1 LQEQAAI
8 LAFNRGGRPTCS
20 SSPTVGQAAE
30 GHALLDQQ
38 GVEVTQEPN
47 RVTATVLT
55 HETDFDAIG
64 GEWDAL
70 VSSSCQHGVFLA
82 VALES
87 RVVAHVRPASQRVV
101 LDRLSRP
108 ERPIGWA
115 GAPLSAWSISPWLI
129 QGATDL
135 FHRDRY

>member
-70 VSSSCQHGVFLA
+70 VSSSCQHGVFFLRWHWN
-82 VALES
+82 
-87 RVVAHVRPASQRVV
+87 RVWWRMYAPPHSELFLIACR
-101 LDRLSRP
+101 DRSGQLV
-108 ERPIGWA
+108 GL
-115 GAPLSAWSISPWLI
+115 APLYRH
-129 QGATDL
+129 G
-135 FHRDRY
+135 